1 MIDRF
6 HLHEKKKM
14 RNMDI
19 LTIAMLTLLSLTKAQ
34 DSFHPDN
41 VELHKIQRSLLQEY
55 DEVSDGGEEETN
67 AIPETTTK
75 APIVYKGIVDHGV
88 PKEGPRLFYDGSKFI
103 MRLGGPVSTY
113 IFKLNNH
120 QLMWHTD
127 LGSLIENFDCGSYFT
142 MWKFRNFSATLI

>member
-1 MIDRF
+1 M
-6 HLHEKKKM
+6 
-14 RNMDI
+14 
-19 LTIAMLTLLSLTKAQ
+19 TIVMLTLLSLTKAQ

-55 DEVSDGGEEETN
+55 DEVSDGGEETN

-113 IFKLNNH
+113 IFKLDNSS
-120 QLMWHTD
+120 LLRMWHE
-127 LGSLIENFDCGSYFT
+127 SLTYNCNIVHCMYLCMYYTISLD
-142 MWKFRNFSATLI
+142 R

>member
-1 MIDRF
+1 
-6 HLHEKKKM
+6 M
-14 RNMDI
+14 RKMDI
-19 LTIAMLTLLSLTKAQ
+19 LTIVMLTLLSLTKAQ

-55 DEVSDGGEEETN
+55 DEVSDGGEETN

-103 MRLGGPVSTY
+103 MRLGGPVST
-113 IFKLNNH
+113 
-120 QLMWHTD
+120 D
-127 LGSLIENFDCGSYFT
+127 LKSLICTFLESNMCKLGFT
-142 MWKFRNFSATLI
+142 GLYKISI